1 MLCQRDWL
9 SSRQGR
15 GGDAH
20 GGRIPRGRSVFR
32 VPGARLTRK
41 EGEGPCRLGLLQET
55 LNALPGLFGGPVM
68 VPDLLGADDPLT
80 VDQHRDGK
88 PNESV
93 RASDLHVGIEQ
104 HWEGQSKLL
113 HEVSDLP
120 LRIWLD
126 VDR

>member
-1 MLCQRDWL
+1 MCGVRGAKCEVEEKWGVGKG
-9 SSRQGR
+9 SETAGR
-15 GGDAH
+15 
-20 GGRIPRGRSVFR
+20 
-32 VPGARLTRK
+32 
-41 EGEGPCRLGLLQET
+41 LLQEVFD
-55 LNALPGLFGGPVM
+55 ALSGFFVCPV
-68 VPDLLGADDPLT
+68 VISDLLGADDPLA

-88 PNESV
+88 ADESI

-113 HEVSDLP
+113 HEVSDLL